1 MFTYSNLNEA
11 FWNELNNISVVG
23 KNVESR
29 GSKQKEVLFRS
40 FTIQD
45 PTDLDIVWPSRKFNA
60 TYTLAEFLWYLSR
73 NPNSV
78 NIGKFARIWLNIKDD
93 EDNVESNYGC
103 YVFGSQW
110 DWAVKELLADK
121 DSRRATF
128 VIGQPYHKTKN
139 PNDIPCTQYLQF
151 FIRDNKLHM
160 GTCMRSNDI
169 VFGMSNDIF
178 IFCLFQQLMFNE
190 LKRHYPDLQ
199 IGTYHHHAG
208 SLHLYEMHYDMAAQI
223 LEGDSYSENYNHSS
237 GIFTLNPNITLE
249 YIQKNELYLP
259 SKDMTKEEIGEYA
272 KTVSKSLFI

>member
-1 MFTYSNLNEA
+1 MNIYKNLNEA
-11 FWNELNNISVVG
+11 FWHELNSISIMG

-29 GSKQKEVLFRS
+29 GTKQKEILFRN
-40 FTIQD
+40 FTIED
-45 PTDLDIVWPSRKFNA
+45 PTDLDIVWPSRKFNT

-78 NIGKFARIWLNIKDD
+78 NIGKFARIWLNIKDN

-110 DWAVKELLADK
+110 DWAVKELIDDK

-160 GTCMRSNDI
+160 GTYMRSNDI

-190 LKRHYPDLQ
+190 LKQHYTDLQ

-208 SLHLYEMHYDMAAQI
+208 SLHLYETHYDMAAQI
-223 LEGDSYSENYNHSS
+223 LEGDRASEDYEFSS
-237 GIFTLNPNITLE
+237 NIFTLKPNVTLD
-249 YIQKNELYLP
+249 YIQQNNLYLP
-259 SKDMTKEEIGEYA
+259 AKDMTKEEIGEYA
-272 KTVSKSLFI
+272 KTTGEKLFI

>member
-1 MFTYSNLNEA
+1 MINYKNLNEA
-11 FWNELNNISVVG
+11 FWHELNSISIMG

-29 GSKQKEVLFRS
+29 DSKQKELLFRS
-40 FTIQD
+40 FTIED

-60 TYTLAEFLWYLSR
+60 TYTVAEFLWYLSR

-110 DWAVKELLADK
+110 DWVVKELKNDK

-151 FIRDNKLHM
+151 FIRENKLHM

-169 VFGMSNDIF
+169 IF
-178 IFCLFQQLMFNE
+178 ERAITIS
-190 LKRHYPDLQ
+190 K
-199 IGTYHHHAG
+199 
-208 SLHLYEMHYDMAAQI
+208 
-223 LEGDSYSENYNHSS
+223 YSKY
-237 GIFTLNPNITLE
+237 
-249 YIQKNELYLP
+249 
-259 SKDMTKEEIGEYA
+259 
-272 KTVSKSLFI
+272 

>member
-1 MFTYSNLNEA
+1 MNIYKNLNEA
-11 FWNELNNISVVG
+11 FWHELNSISIMG

-29 GSKQKEVLFRS
+29 GTKQKEILFRN
-40 FTIQD
+40 FTIED
-45 PTDLDIVWPSRKFNA
+45 PTDLDIVWPSRKFNT

-78 NIGKFARIWLNIKDD
+78 NIGKFARIWLNIKDN

-110 DWAVKELLADK
+110 DWAVKELLDDK

-160 GTCMRSNDI
+160 GTYMRRNEI
-169 VFGMSNDIF
+169 VCGRSKEMF

-190 LKRHYPDLQ
+190 LRQHYTDLQ

-223 LEGDSYSENYNHSS
+223 LEGDRASEDYEFSS
-237 GIFTLNPNITLE
+237 NIFTLKPNVTLD
-249 YIQKNELYLP
+249 YIQQNNLYLP
-259 SKDMTKEEIGEYA
+259 AKDMTKEEIGEYA
-272 KTVSKSLFI
+272 KTTGEKLFI

>member
-1 MFTYSNLNEA
+1 MYIYKNLNDA
-11 FWNELNNISVVG
+11 FWHELNNISAIG
-23 KNVESR
+23 KNVKSR
-29 GSKQKEVLFRS
+29 DSKQKEVLFRS
-40 FTIQD
+40 FAIEN
-45 PTDLDIVWPSRKFNA
+45 PTDLDIVWPSRKFNP

-73 NPNSV
+73 NPNSI

-110 DWAVKELLADK
+110 DWAIKELTNDK

-190 LKRHYPDLQ
+190 LKTIYADLEL
-199 IGTYHHHAG
+199 GTYHHHAG
-208 SLHLYEMHYDMAAQI
+208 SLHLYETHYDMANKI
-223 LEGDSYSENYNHSS
+223 LDSDDEKFNDYSDNK
-237 GIFTLNPNITLE
+237 FTLKPHITLD
-249 YIQKNELYLP
+249 YIQQKELYLP
-259 SKDMTKEEIGEYA
+259 EIDMTKKEIGEYA
-272 KTVSKSLFI
+272 LRTSEKLFI

>member
-169 VFGMSNDIF
+169 VFGMSND
-178 IFCLFQQLMFNE
+178 
-190 LKRHYPDLQ
+190 LQ

-223 LEGDSYSENYNHSS
+223 LEGDSYSENYSHCS
-237 GIFTLNPNITLE
+237 GIFTLKPNITLE

-272 KTVSKSLFI
+272 KTVSKSLFIWKRKNQYLKGQTE